1 MYEVPAGT
9 ADCIIIQYLLDFI
22 LRIGASTAIKFL
34 AEGGAAP
41 ERGDPAA
48 YEARVDKFEALLD
61 ASFPPEYTAA
71 QRRAGAQEAAD
82 KEIQIEAMSP
92 RERREHDARVEAIS
106 AMLTEN
112 QTA

>member
-1 MYEVPAGT
+1 MKAAEA
-9 ADCIIIQYLLDFI
+9 AEKEAAAAAII
-22 LRIGASTAIKFL
+22 A
-34 AEGGAAP
+34 